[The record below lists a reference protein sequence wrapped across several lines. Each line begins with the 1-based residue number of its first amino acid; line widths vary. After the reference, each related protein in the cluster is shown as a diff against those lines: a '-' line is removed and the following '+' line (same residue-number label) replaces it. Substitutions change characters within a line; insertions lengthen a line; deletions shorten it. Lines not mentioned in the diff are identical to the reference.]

1 MSESKAP
8 ARPNQ
13 VTMAGWV
20 AVIGSALL
28 VVTIFDS
35 MSQIRSIEMR
45 ESIEEF
51 LATYPGNGLGL
62 DTGEVLQILRGM
74 TMFAGAAAA
83 AATVLAFYVLQ
94 RNKGARIGFTVAAA
108 VIMLTAPVTG
118 SPLAIIVGATAM
130 MLWTRPARDWFA
142 GRAGTSA
149 QQERKGAFL
158 SSENPP
164 HRDPSADPDRAPEWP
179 RMPDSSSERPVP
191 PPTHGF
197 GSPASPGQ
205 PEQGQSPQGAQ
216 SGPQQQPPYGQDQ
229 RQPAYGQDQHSPSG
243 QSWPPPAYGYPQ
255 QQYGGP
261 SPYAPSN
268 GPEKRPTTVT
278 AAAWVTWILSGLTLV
293 AFGFVVLA
301 LLVAQDQ
308 LIDEMLA
315 EPQFQQLDV
324 APDDIIALL
333 WVTSAVILFWCL
345 AAMVLAFLAYRR
357 QSWARITLVIS
368 AGTTIVFSLAAL
380 PFSLLN
386 IIGAGATIVLLFTGG
401 ANQWF
406 SRRPGYPSYPQQ
418 SYGQPG
424 QQGQYGQQG
433 QQSYGQPGQYG
444 QQGQQYGQPPYG
456 QPDEHSQQQG
466 PSYGDPSRPDQQHR
480 PEGQPESGDKQ
491 EPPKNVW

>member
-45 ESIEEF
+45 EAIEEF

-149 QQERKGAFL
+149 QQERKSAFL
-158 SSENPP
+158 PSENPP

-197 GSPASPGQ
+197 GSPAPSAQQQ
-205 PEQGQSPQGAQ
+205 PEQGQSPPGAQ
-216 SGPQQQPPYGQDQ
+216 SGPQQPPSYGQDQ
-229 RQPAYGQDQHSPSG
+229 RQPSYG
-243 QSWPPPAYGYPQ
+243 QSWPPPTYGYQQQ

-261 SPYAPSN
+261 SPYASSN
-268 GPEKRPTTVT
+268 EREKRPATVT

-301 LLVAQDQ
+301 LLVAQDELLDGMQ
-308 LIDEMLA
+308 A

-333 WVTSAVILFWCL
+333 WVTSAVLLFWCL

-357 QSWARITLVIS
+357 QNWARITLVIS
-368 AGTTIVFSLAAL
+368 AATTLVFSLAAL

-386 IIGAGATIVLLFTGG
+386 MIGAGATIVLLFTGG

-406 SRRPGYPSYPQQ
+406 SRRTGGYPSYPQQ
-418 SYGQPG
+418 YPPQ
-424 QQGQYGQQG
+424 QYGQQPYGQSG
-433 QQSYGQPGQYG
+433 QQPYGQSSQQPYG
-444 QQGQQYGQPPYG
+444 QSSQPPYG

-466 PSYGDPSRPDQQHR
+466 PSYGDPSRPDQQQR

>member
-229 RQPAYGQDQHSPSG
+229 RQPAYGQDQHSPSA

-418 SYGQPG
+418 YAGQQHG
-424 QQGQYGQQG
+424 DQQGQYGQ
-433 QQSYGQPGQYG
+433 S
-444 QQGQQYGQPPYG
+444 GQQYGQPPYG